1 MALLS
6 NCFFPFAT
14 AISIFALPFL
24 KYIFVGTNVKP
35 SLCIFPINLL
45 ISLLFNKIEIIKSSS
60 NFESLSWPNPLNPNF
75 INIVIK
81 IKTNIQ
87 PLELLKICNS
97 IEKKL
102 GRKRST
108 INAPRS
114 CDIDIID
121 YKQKIVNLENNN
133 LILPHPRMNKR
144 NFVILPL
151 FEINKSW
158 KHPISKKNIVNLLSS
173 LPIKDLRSIKQM

>member
-1 MALLS
+1 MIKQDLLENQVKFSYLALGS
-6 NCFFPFAT
+6 NLGNKIENIERAKFE
-14 AISIFALPFL
+14 LQ
-24 KYIFVGTNVKP
+24 
-35 SLCIFPINLL
+35 
-45 ISLLFNKIEIIKSSS
+45 FNKIEIIKSSS

-173 LPIKDLRSIKQM
+173 LPIKDLRSIKQI